1 MNGNT
6 LIVPITDF
14 LRRHKY
20 YGDQLRHADGMT
32 LTLDGWPYLDVKLNN
47 RERNKA
53 LLEFVKTIDPKLF
66 DNDEVWKAVAV
77 RRNRKKPITL

>member
-20 YGDQLRHADGMT
+20 YDDQLHHADGMT

-53 LLEFVKTIDPKLF
+53 LLAFVKTIDPKLF
-66 DNDEVWKAVAV
+66 ANEKVWEEVAV